1 MVSMTS
7 MTAVVKATAGPGAEI
22 DQVAVPEPH
31 GKDVLIEVSASSICG
46 TDVHI
51 FDWNDWA
58 RRHIHPPRVFGHE
71 MSGRIAAVGNEV
83 SDLKPGTFVAAETH
97 VVDHTC
103 RQCQR
108 GLYPLC
114 ENVRVLGVDR
124 DGSFARYVLLP
135 AENCWRNA
143 PGLSPEVAALQ
154 EPFGNA
160 VHAATAGPLKE
171 NVVAIF
177 GLGPIGLCA
186 VGIARAEGAAAVYGI
201 EPNPYRRELAERMG
215 ATAVFPPSAMTVE
228 DIRRTNGGVGV
239 DVVLEMSGHPVAVEQ
254 GLQVL
259 HNGGWISLLGIGDRP
274 VTLDLN
280 DLVVTKSITI
290 YGIFGR
296 RIWDTWERTS
306 SYLSTGKVDVSPL
319 ITHRFPLDD
328 FQEAMAQMKS
338 GRAGKVVLLPN
349 GG

>member
-1 MVSMTS
+1 VR
-7 MTAVVKATAGPGAEI
+7 
-22 DQVAVPEPH
+22 D
-31 GKDVLIEVSASSICG
+31 LIA
-46 TDVHI
+46 
-51 FDWNDWA
+51 
-58 RRHIHPPRVFGHE
+58 
-71 MSGRIAAVGNEV
+71 
-83 SDLKPGTFVAAETH
+83 GTFVAAETH

-108 GLYPLC
+108 GLYHLC

-124 DGSFARYVLLP
+124 DGSFAGYVLLP

-143 PGLSPEVAALQ
+143 PGLTPEIAALQ

-160 VHAATAGPLKE
+160 VHAATAGPLKD
-171 NVVAIF
+171 NAVAIF

-186 VGIARAEGAAAVYGI
+186 VGIARAEGAAAVYGV

-215 ATAVFPPSAMTVE
+215 ATAVFAPSDQTVSE
-228 DIRRTNGGVGV
+228 IRKANGGVGV
-239 DVVLEMSGHPVAVEQ
+239 DVVLEMSGHPVAIEQ
-254 GLQVL
+254 GLQAL
-259 HNGGWISLLGIGDRP
+259 HSGGWMSLLGIGDQP

-280 DLVVTKSITI
+280 ELVVTKGITI

-306 SYLSTGKVDVSPL
+306 AYLSSGKVDVSPL

-338 GRAGKVVLLPN
+338 GRSGKVVLLPN

>member
-1 MVSMTS
+1 
-7 MTAVVKATAGPGAEI
+7 
-22 DQVAVPEPH
+22 
-31 GKDVLIEVSASSICG
+31 
-46 TDVHI
+46 
-51 FDWNDWA
+51 
-58 RRHIHPPRVFGHE
+58 
-71 MSGRIAAVGNEV
+71 
-83 SDLKPGTFVAAETH
+83 VAAETH

-103 RQCQR
+103 RQCR
-108 GLYPLC
+108 LGLYHLC
-114 ENVRVLGVDR
+114 ENTRLLGVDR

-160 VHAATAGPLKE
+160 VHAATPGPLKD
-171 NVVAIF
+171 NAVAIF

-215 ATAVFPPSAMTVE
+215 ATAVVAPSASTVE
-228 DIRRTNGGVGV
+228 DLRRLNGGLGV
-239 DVVLEMSGHPVAVEQ
+239 DVVLEMSGHPVAIEQ

-259 HNGGWISLLGIGDRP
+259 HRGGWMSLLGIGDRP

-280 DLVVTKSITI
+280 DLVVTKGITI

-306 SYLSTGKVDVSPL
+306 AYLSTGTVDVSPL
-319 ITHRFPLDD
+319 ITHRYPLDD

-338 GRAGKVVLLPN
+338 GRSGKVVLLPN
-349 GG
+349 GA

>member
-1 MVSMTS
+1 MTS

-22 DQVAVPEPH
+22 DQVAIPEPK
-31 GKDVLIEVSASSICG
+31 GKDVLIEVAASSICG

-58 RRHIHPPRVFGHE
+58 RRHINPPRVFGHE
-71 MSGRIAAVGNEV
+71 MSGRIVATGPDVK
-83 SDLKPGTFVAAETH
+83 DLKPGTFVAAETH

-108 GLYPLC
+108 GLYHLC
-114 ENVRVLGVDR
+114 ENVRVLGIDR
-124 DGSFARYVLLP
+124 DGSFAAYVLLP

-143 PGLSPEVAALQ
+143 PGLSPEIAALQ

-160 VHAATAGPLKE
+160 VHAALAGPLKD
-171 NVVAIF
+171 NAVAIF

-201 EPNPYRRELAERMG
+201 EPNPFRRELAQRMG
-215 ATAVFPPSAMTVE
+215 ATAVFAPSSATA
-228 DIRRTNGGVGV
+228 DAIRKANGGVGV
-239 DVVLEMSGHPVAVEQ
+239 DVVLEMSGHPAAIEQ

-259 HNGGWISLLGIGDRP
+259 HSGAWMSLLGIGDQL
-274 VTLDLN
+274 VTLDFN
-280 DLVVTKSITI
+280 ELVVTKGITI

-306 SYLSTGKVDVSPL
+306 EYLSSGRVDVSPL
-319 ITHRFPLDD
+319 ITHRYPLGD

-338 GRAGKVVLLPN
+338 GRSGKVVLLPN

>member
-1 MVSMTS
+1 MITMTS
-7 MTAVVKATAGPGAEI
+7 MTAVVKAAAGPGAEI
-22 DQVAVPEPH
+22 DQVAVPEPK
-31 GKDVLIEVSASSICG
+31 GKDVLIEVAASSICG

-58 RRHIHPPRVFGHE
+58 QRHIQPPRVFGHE
-71 MSGRIAAVGNEV
+71 MSGRIVATGPDVA
-83 SDLKPGTFVAAETH
+83 DFTPGTFVAAETH

-108 GLYPLC
+108 GLFHLC

-124 DGSFARYVLLP
+124 DGSFARFVLLP

-143 PGLSPEVAALQ
+143 PGLSAEVAALQ

-160 VHAATAGPLKE
+160 VHAATAGPLKD
-171 NVVAIF
+171 NAVAIF

-201 EPNPYRRELAERMG
+201 EPNPYRRELAQRMG
-215 ATAVFPPSAMTVE
+215 ATAVFPPAASTVE
-228 DIRRTNGGVGV
+228 EVRKVNGGVGV
-239 DVVLEMSGHPVAVEQ
+239 DVVLEMSGHPAAVEQ

-259 HNGGWISLLGIGDRP
+259 HSGGWISLLGIGDAP

-280 DLVVTKSITI
+280 DLVVTKGITI

-296 RIWDTWERTS
+296 RIWETWERTS
-306 SYLSTGKVDVSPL
+306 DYLSTGKVDVSPL

-338 GRAGKVVLLPN
+338 GRSGKVVLLPN
-349 GG
+349 NG